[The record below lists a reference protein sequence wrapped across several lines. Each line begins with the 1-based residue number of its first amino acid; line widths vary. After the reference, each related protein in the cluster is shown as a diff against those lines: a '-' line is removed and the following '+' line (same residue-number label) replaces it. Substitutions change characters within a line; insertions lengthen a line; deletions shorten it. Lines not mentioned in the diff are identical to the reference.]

1 LLSEP
6 DVVNENKNDVN
17 VLNLKGNNIVFDDD
31 IEKKD
36 NSDDDMN
43 MDDDG

>member
-1 LLSEP
+1 MSEP

-36 NSDDDMN
+36 SDDDMN